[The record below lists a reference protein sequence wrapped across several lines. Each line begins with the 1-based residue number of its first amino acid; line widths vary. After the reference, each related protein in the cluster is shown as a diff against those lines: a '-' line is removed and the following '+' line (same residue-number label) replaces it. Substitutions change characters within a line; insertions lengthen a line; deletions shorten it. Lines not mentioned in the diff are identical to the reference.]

1 MSGKNR
7 TQVEK
12 ASSRGCTL
20 VDMLDPEDLNLAW
33 RQVKANRGAA
43 GIDGME
49 IGEFPDFMRKHWEN
63 LRVKLEEGS
72 YMPSPV
78 RRVKIPKD
86 GESKRILGIPTVL
99 DRTIQ
104 QAIAQVLTPLYDLT
118 FSEHSHGFRPYRSA
132 HDAIEEM
139 RVTGISKGRGCHVV
153 DCDLKAFFDTV
164 EPQKLMNLLRER
176 ITDSGPLEL
185 ILKYLKAGAITREGN
200 YEKQLRGVP
209 QGGPPTPRTQK
220 ATSSFSQN

>member
-1 MSGKNR
+1 MSGQNR
-7 TQVEK
+7 TQAEK
-12 ASSRGCTL
+12 ESSRGSTL
-20 VDMLDPEDLNLAW
+20 VDVLDPANLTFAW
-33 RQVKANRGAA
+33 KQVKANCGAA

-49 IGEFPDFMRKHWEN
+49 IGEFPDFMRQH
-63 LRVKLEEGS
+63 LGRIRAKLEEGS

-78 RRVKIPKD
+78 RRVEIPKD
-86 GESKRILGIPTVL
+86 GGSKRILGIPTVL

-104 QAIAQVLTPLYDLT
+104 QAIAQVLTPIYDPI

-132 HDAIEEM
+132 HDAIKEMAEE
-139 RVTGISKGRGCHVV
+139 GLKKGKRCQVV
-153 DCDLKAFFDTV
+153 DCDLEKFFDTV